1 MDLLQ
6 KPIPGTLRRYWRR
19 RRYQRLYGGEAIK
32 KGRSMKVRRMGG
44 RSPRRSWKIKAMPKL
59 RWRAVIGSPMK
70 LLAKLRNGYMNM
82 MLRIAGSVGYLGTE
96 KEFGGK
102 RIPKAR
108 KVALGYSNSEF
119 DQRLLHEIYKNLIPA
134 LELYG

>member
-1 MDLLQ
+1 MELLK
-6 KPIPGTLRRYWRR
+6 KPIPGTLKRYWRR
-19 RRYQRLYGGEAIK
+19 QRYQRLYAGGAIK
-32 KGRSMKVRRMGG
+32 NRRNVKVTRMGG
-44 RSPRRSWKIKAMPKL
+44 RSRRSWNIRAMPKL
-59 RWRAVIGSPMK
+59 RWRALIASPMK
-70 LLAKLRNGYMNM
+70 LLAKLRHGYMNM
-82 MLRIAGSVGYLGTE
+82 MLRLAGSGGYLSTE

-108 KVALGYSNSEF
+108 KVALGYSSSEF